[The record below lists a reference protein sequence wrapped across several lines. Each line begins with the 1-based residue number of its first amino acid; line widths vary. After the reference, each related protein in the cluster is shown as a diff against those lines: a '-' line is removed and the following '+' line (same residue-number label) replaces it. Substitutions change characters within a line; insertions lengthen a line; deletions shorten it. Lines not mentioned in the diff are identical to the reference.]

1 MPAEEP
7 CAVTS
12 REGPGGRE
20 GMWLHGQLG
29 TSGWAATA
37 LCGLAIFMAL
47 PPAAAIYAVRDP
59 TYSCV
64 VDALPASRES
74 VDPGQP
80 LVGRITLIPLGL
92 QCDFRSMT
100 GRAMTLK
107 PDVVLTAMLA
117 TSAASVFAAGL
128 VLVQGSSRRRV
139 LLDAERRRESP
150 SESV

>member
-1 MPAEEP
+1 M
-7 CAVTS
+7 
-12 REGPGGRE
+12 RN
-20 GMWLHGQLG
+20 GMWLHGQMG
-29 TSGWAATA
+29 TRGWAATA

-59 TYSCV
+59 SYSCL

-80 LVGRITLIPLGL
+80 IVGRITLIPLGL
-92 QCDFRSMT
+92 QCEFTSMT

-117 TSAASVFAAGL
+117 TSAASVLAAGL
-128 VLVQGSSRRRV
+128 VLVQGNSRRRV
-139 LLDAERRRESP
+139 LLDAQRRRENS
-150 SESV
+150 SETV

>member
-1 MPAEEP
+1 M
-7 CAVTS
+7 
-12 REGPGGRE
+12 RN
-20 GMWLHGQLG
+20 GMWLHGQMR
-29 TSGWAATA
+29 TRGWAATA

-59 TYSCV
+59 SYSCL

-80 LVGRITLIPLGL
+80 IVGRITLIPLGL
-92 QCDFRSMT
+92 QCEFTSTT

-107 PDVVLTAMLA
+107 PDVVLTVMLA
-117 TSAASVFAAGL
+117 TSAASVLAAGL

-139 LLDAERRRESP
+139 LLDAERHRESP
-150 SESV
+150 SETV